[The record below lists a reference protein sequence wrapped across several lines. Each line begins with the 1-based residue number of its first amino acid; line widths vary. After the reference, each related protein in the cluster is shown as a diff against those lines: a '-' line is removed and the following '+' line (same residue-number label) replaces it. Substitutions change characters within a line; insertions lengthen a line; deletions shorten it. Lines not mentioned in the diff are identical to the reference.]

1 MSEDERLVVLYDQ
14 DCGFCKWSLN
24 KILAWDRR
32 RRLRPVAIQSEEG
45 QRLLDGVPESRR
57 LESWHAVR
65 PGGQV
70 LSGGYA
76 APAITERL
84 PCGSPLT
91 FVFRR
96 FPRTT
101 DRCYS
106 WVASNRDRVAGWLR
120 IDASCE
126 VRR

>member
-1 MSEDERLVVLYDQ
+1 MSEEDTLVVLYDQ

-24 KILAWDRR
+24 KILVWDRKR
-32 RRLRPVAIQSEEG
+32 GLRPVAIQSAEG
-45 QRLLDGVPESRR
+45 QRFLAGVAEDRR
-57 LESWHAVR
+57 LESWHVVR
-65 PGGQV
+65 PDGHV

-84 PCGSPLT
+84 PWGAPLT
-91 FVFRR
+91 FLFRR

-101 DRCYS
+101 DRCYR
-106 WVASNRDRVAGWLR
+106 WVASHRDRVAGWLR

-126 VRR
+126 LHR